1 MTNYTGPLRAKF
13 EIIFGERMSTRHTV
27 KSAAADIQSLAN
39 AIAAGSIIRGQARQA
54 KMEAPP
60 LLQLGIE
67 RLNQSALNEFNSRLG
82 SDLSAVFDELDLHD
96 DDDELDGFVLPANFA
111 QTQLQPAYELLDE

>member
-13 EIIFGERMSTRHTV
+13 EITFGKRMPTRHTV

-39 AIAAGSIIRGQARQA
+39 AIAAGSIIRRQVRQA

-60 LLQLGIE
+60 LLQLSIE

-82 SDLSAVFDELDLHD
+82 GDLSAVFNELDLHD
-96 DDDELDGFVLPANFA
+96 DDNELDGFVLPANFA